1 MAIAPFLAMTAAEM
15 RNISTFPQKTAW
27 MACHF
32 SPYATGLSNLPKALP
47 PGSLLILDDVT
58 PPHGHD
64 PVLIA
69 QQLLQC
75 TEALGCCGVLLDF
88 QRAAC
93 AETEAIA
100 KHLAAALPCPTA
112 VSANYAGDLDCP
124 VFLPVMPPSVPLEAY
139 LSSWKGR
146 EIWLEIGLEGELLTL
161 TKQGCE
167 ATPLSYLNPE
177 MEGFADKELHCHY
190 TIETNEKA
198 ARFTLWR
205 TKEDLEA
212 LLEEA
217 EKLGV
222 AGAVGLYQELG
233 RFAPQQSLTCA
244 KGGGTVQP

>member
-75 TEALGCCGVLLDF
+75 TEALGCYGVLLDF
-88 QRAAC
+88 ERAAC

-100 KHLAAALPCPTA
+100 KHLAATLPCPTA
-112 VSANYAGDLDCP
+112 VSANYAGDLGCP
-124 VFLPVMPPSVPLEAY
+124 VFLPVIPPSVPLEAY

-161 TKQGCE
+161 TQQGCE
-167 ATPLSYLNPE
+167 AAPLAYLNPE

-205 TKEDLEA
+205 TKEDLTDLLAEAEA
-212 LLEEA
+212 L
-217 EKLGV
+217 GV
-222 AGAVGLYQELG
+222 TGTVGLYQELHG
-233 RFAPQQSLTCA
+233 SAPHQSLPRA
-244 KGGGTVQP
+244 KGGGTAQP

>member
-1 MAIAPFLAMTAAEM
+1 MECYLALTAAELAGCREPPEHM
-15 RNISTFPQKTAW
+15 AW

-58 PPHGHD
+58 PPHGHN

-75 TEALGCCGVLLDF
+75 TEALGCYGVLLDF
-88 QRAAC
+88 ERAAC

-100 KHLAAALPCPTA
+100 KHLAATLPCPTA

-139 LSSWKGR
+139 LSPWKGR

-161 TKQGCE
+161 TQQGCE

-205 TKEDLEA
+205 TSEDIKQ

-217 EKLGV
+217 ETLGIT
-222 AGAVGLYQELG
+222 AAVGLFQELH
-233 RFAPQQSLTCA
+233 RFTGQ
-244 KGGGTVQP
+244 

>member
-15 RNISTFPQKTAW
+15 RNCSAFPQKIAW

-32 SPYATGLSNLPKALP
+32 SPYGLGLSNLPKELP
-47 PGSLLILDDVT
+47 PGSLLMVDDVT

-64 PVLIA
+64 PALIA

-75 TEALGCCGVLLDF
+75 TEALACCGILLDF

-93 AETEAIA
+93 AETGAIA
-100 KHLAAALPCPTA
+100 KHLTAALPCPVA
-112 VSANYAGDLDCP
+112 VSACYAGDLDCP
-124 VFLPVMPPSVPLEAY
+124 VFLPVVPPSVPLEAHI
-139 LSSWKGR
+139 SPWRGR

-167 ATPLSYLNPE
+167 ATPLPYPNPDKA
-177 MEGFADKELHCHY
+177 GFADKELHCRY
-190 TIETNEKA
+190 TVETNEKSA
-198 ARFTLWR
+198 GFTLWR

-217 EKLGV
+217 EKLGGT
-222 AGAVGLYQELG
+222 GAVGLYQELVTFSRHQKVLPFG
-233 RFAPQQSLTCA
+233 EGSSR
-244 KGGGTVQP
+244 KG